1 MAEQPDPERPSFA
14 RDDFSRDDFSR
25 DDLSR
30 DDIET
35 VTVRRAPKYGV
46 FLAAGAFVGIL
57 VALILTFA
65 IGDAGVSPYTQVVYS
80 QLQVF
85 GFTALIC
92 VVVGITAGAIVAL
105 IFERVLG
112 GRTRQVIVDHEQ
124 HGV

>member
-1 MAEQPDPERPSFA
+1 MAELPDPERPS
-14 RDDFSRDDFSR
+14 STH
-25 DDLSR
+25 

-57 VALILTFA
+57 VALVLTFVIDGA
-65 IGDAGVSPYTQVVYS
+65 DVSPYTQVVYS

-92 VVVGITAGAIVAL
+92 VVVGVSIAAVIAL
-105 IFERVLG
+105 IFERTLG
-112 GRTRQVIVDHEQ
+112 GRTRRVIVDHEQ
-124 HGV
+124 HGI

>member
-1 MAEQPDPERPSFA
+1 MAEQPAPERPSF
-14 RDDFSRDDFSR
+14 SRGE
-25 DDLSR
+25 
-30 DDIET
+30 IET
-35 VTVRRAPKYGV
+35 ASVRRAPKYGV

-65 IGDAGVSPYTQVVYS
+65 IDSTDVSPYTQVVYS

-92 VVVGITAGAIVAL
+92 VVVGVTVAAIVAL

>member
-1 MAEQPDPERPSFA
+1 MAEQPAPERPST
-14 RDDFSRDDFSR
+14 
-25 DDLSR
+25 SR

-35 VTVRRAPKYGV
+35 VRVRRAPKYGV
-46 FLAAGAFVGIL
+46 FLAAGAFLGIL

-65 IGDAGVSPYTQVVYS
+65 IDGAAVSPYTQVVYS

-92 VVVGITAGAIVAL
+92 VVVGVTLGAIVAL

-112 GRTRQVIVDHEQ
+112 ARTRQVIVDHEQ
-124 HGV
+124 HGL

>member
-1 MAEQPDPERPSFA
+1 MAEQPAPERPS
-14 RDDFSRDDFSR
+14 
-25 DDLSR
+25 LSR

-35 VTVRRAPKYGV
+35 VSVRRAPKYGV

-57 VALILTFA
+57 AALVLTFA
-65 IGDAGVSPYTQVVYS
+65 IDGADVSPFTQVVYS

-92 VVVGITAGAIVAL
+92 VVVGVTIAAIIAL
-105 IFERVLG
+105 IFERTLG

>member
-1 MAEQPDPERPSFA
+1 MAEQPDPERPSL
-14 RDDFSRDDFSR
+14 SR

-46 FLAAGAFVGIL
+46 FLAAGAFAGIL

-92 VVVGITAGAIVAL
+92 VVVGITIGAIVAL